1 VDGEEQCRRQDQF
14 YASRAVMPVSDDSWQ
29 CRSEDRNCVYML
41 SISHVEMDDDDEIF
55 LISTSRL
62 RNFLKLT
69 KLFSLNCKRYIGMQ
83 IAINR

>member
-1 VDGEEQCRRQDQF
+1 MLLGVDGEEQCRRQDQF

-62 RNFLKLT
+62 RNLESSSRCVIRPLPCFLN
-69 KLFSLNCKRYIGMQ
+69 FSP
-83 IAINR
+83 